1 MNLRQ
6 NIFWLIDKLKGHPLK
21 KVHNYTLK
29 ILETED
35 RDQVNA
41 ENALQLGKLLNHA
54 SKTTQFYKNIQTDS
68 LQNYPVVNKNI
79 IRQDFDAF
87 FSSDFQKSNCK
98 KVTTSGSTG
107 SPFSLY
113 QNSEKVRKIQSDNIY
128 FSSKSKFEIGNF
140 LAFVRI
146 WPKRIGLQL
155 KVNFLIKNFM
165 PWNILEFS
173 DEDISKFIRRLNRK
187 RGTVSFLT
195 YPTALEKMCKYM
207 DKLDENPIKFKT
219 KSIITMSEALNDYTR
234 KQTAIYFGVVPLSR
248 YSNNETGIMAQQL
261 SAEDSRFRINDSS
274 YVMEVLELD
283 SDKPVPKGAPGR
295 IVLTDLF
302 NFAMP
307 LIRYDTGDIG
317 VMEMD
322 ERGVPYFEYISGR
335 KVDQLYDT
343 QGRLIPSHISLRLM
357 DYGKFNQF
365 QLVQKSQYEY
375 HIILNTKTKVD
386 ESKIINDFKAYFGED
401 ALIKVIYVD
410 EIPVLESGKRREVV
424 NEFYN

>member
-173 DEDISKFIRRLNRK
+173 DEDISKFIR
-187 RGTVSFLT
+187 
-195 YPTALEKMCKYM
+195 P
-207 DKLDENPIKFKT
+207 
-219 KSIITMSEALNDYTR
+219 
-234 KQTAIYFGVVPLSR
+234 
-248 YSNNETGIMAQQL
+248 
-261 SAEDSRFRINDSS
+261 
-274 YVMEVLELD
+274 
-283 SDKPVPKGAPGR
+283 
-295 IVLTDLF
+295 
-302 NFAMP
+302 
-307 LIRYDTGDIG
+307 
-317 VMEMD
+317 
-322 ERGVPYFEYISGR
+322 
-335 KVDQLYDT
+335 
-343 QGRLIPSHISLRLM
+343 
-357 DYGKFNQF
+357 
-365 QLVQKSQYEY
+365 
-375 HIILNTKTKVD
+375 
-386 ESKIINDFKAYFGED
+386 
-401 ALIKVIYVD
+401 
-410 EIPVLESGKRREVV
+410 
-424 NEFYN
+424 